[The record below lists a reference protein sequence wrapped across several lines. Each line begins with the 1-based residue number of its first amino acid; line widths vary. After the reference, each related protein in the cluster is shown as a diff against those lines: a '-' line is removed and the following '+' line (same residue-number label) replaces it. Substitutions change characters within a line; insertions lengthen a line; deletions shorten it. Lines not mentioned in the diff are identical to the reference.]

1 MSRKFKPT
9 KVTAEVFA
17 EVKNAID
24 SYCLSREMVMFQF
37 DIGHETYR
45 LIKKS
50 KTYKDYQN
58 MTRRKTQLA
67 KQRSAQK
74 LKKAQEMRK
83 RNVNTRIIRVIE
95 LQTPRPRFNFRPVVK
110 ALAFVLLILLA
121 LLVGARLGGLQ

>member
-9 KVTAEVFA
+9 KVTAEKFA

-24 SYCLSREMVMFQF
+24 SYCLSREMIMFQF

-45 LIKKS
+45 MIKKS

-58 MTRRKTQLA
+58 MIRRKTQLA
-67 KQRSAQK
+67 KQRNAQK
-74 LKKAQEMRK
+74 LKMAQEMRK
-83 RNVNTRIIRVIE
+83 KSAGAGTIEIIE
-95 LQTPRPRFNFRPVVK
+95 LRLPKPGFNYRPVVK
-110 ALAFVLLILLA
+110 VLAFVVIILLA